1 MKNNRHLKSFI
12 AVALIVAVS
21 FISIAYATYEANLTI
36 KGNITAKNSADAWNV
51 VFQDKNGAG
60 SLTGTTGGSAAT
72 ATEPT
77 LSGTSISGF
86 QVNFFA
92 PGDSITYE
100 FKVKNLGS
108 STAKL
113 DSVTLGKLTCSVAAG
128 SSATSEE
135 ATALCNE
142 LSFSLTKSDG
152 DAVTTGL
159 LLAQN
164 ESLDLKLSVTWSSTG
179 TASLSGDVAVD
190 VSESSFKFTQ
200 SVQ

>member
-1 MKNNRHLKSFI
+1 MF
-12 AVALIVAVS
+12 
-21 FISIAYATYEANLTI
+21 
-36 KGNITAKNSADAWNV
+36 
-51 VFQDKNGAG
+51 
-60 SLTGTTGGSAAT
+60 
-72 ATEPT
+72 PT

-92 PGDSITYE
+92 PGDSVTYE

-113 DSVTLGKLTCSVAAG
+113 DSVTLGRLTCSVASG

-142 LSFSLTKSDG
+142 FSFSLTKSDG
-152 DAVTTGL
+152 EAVTTGL
-159 LLAQN
+159 TLAQN
-164 ESLDLKLSVTWSSTG
+164 ESLHLKLSVTWSSTG
-179 TASLSGDVAVD
+179 TASLSGDVAID
-190 VSESSFKFTQ
+190 VSESSFKFVQ

>member
-86 QVNFFA
+86 QVNFLHLE
-92 PGDSITYE
+92 I
-100 FKVKNLGS
+100 
-108 STAKL
+108 
-113 DSVTLGKLTCSVAAG
+113 
-128 SSATSEE
+128 
-135 ATALCNE
+135 
-142 LSFSLTKSDG
+142 
-152 DAVTTGL
+152 L
-159 LLAQN
+159 LLMN
-164 ESLDLKLSVTWSSTG
+164 LKL
-179 TASLSGDVAVD
+179 
-190 VSESSFKFTQ
+190 KI
-200 SVQ
+200 